1 MSDVQYELAASS
13 WGVRDTI
20 DIVSVQNTL
29 IASFPLEFVQRGGD
43 NSWRYVLGVIEQLVD
58 TVPGHASVIRD
69 QSGADVDLE
78 EAPWSGEFVFAQ
90 NGGSQL
96 SFWVRVDV

>member
-1 MSDVQYELAASS
+1 MPDVQYELASSS
-13 WGVRDTI
+13 WAVRDTI

-29 IASFPLEFVQRGGD
+29 IATFPLEFVQRGGD

-58 TVPGHASVIRD
+58 TVPDHACVIRD
-69 QSGADVDLE
+69 QNGTHVDLA

-90 NGGSQL
+90 IGESHP
-96 SFWVRVDV
+96 